1 MNTTTSVRARRVRI
15 ATVAVMAAV
24 VLGTAS
30 CSGSISHNY
39 RSFQSALDRGA
50 SCRELFDQ
58 RGRFKNED
66 TLAKIGRDL
75 AAIGCHT
82 AESTRTDD

>member
-1 MNTTTSVRARRVRI
+1 MNTTTTTRSRPVRI
-15 ATVAVMAAV
+15 ATAAV
-24 VLGTAS
+24 IAAVALGTAS

-50 SCRELFDQ
+50 NCRELFDQ

-66 TLAKIGRDL
+66 TLAEVDRDL

-82 AESTRTDD
+82 PESTRTDD